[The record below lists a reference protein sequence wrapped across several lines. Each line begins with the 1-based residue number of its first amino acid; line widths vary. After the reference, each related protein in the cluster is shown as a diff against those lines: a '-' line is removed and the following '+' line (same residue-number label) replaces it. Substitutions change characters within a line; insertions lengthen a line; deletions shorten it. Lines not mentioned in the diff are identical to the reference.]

1 MYQVVGIVTW
11 RSPDAGDKAH
21 KTLIPNA
28 LDRWEEISSSG
39 AQAYVTRCSD
49 TQTIFTALFPSA
61 QGVVDN
67 PQRQKFRR
75 IFQAIAKDFTG
86 DAEIVLSEGEVVLSR
101 ICE

>member
-11 RSPDAGDKAH
+11 RNPDAGDKAH
-21 KTLIPNA
+21 DTLIPRA
-28 LDRWEEISSSG
+28 LDRWEEISSPG
-39 AQAYVTRCSD
+39 AQAYVTRCSN

-75 IFQAIAKDFTG
+75 IFQAIAKDFT
-86 DAEIVLSEGEVVLSR
+86 DDSKIVLSEGEVVASR
-101 ICE
+101 ICG